1 MLIVLVQVHVKKDTI
16 DKFIEATVK
25 NAAESINE
33 PGIARFDI
41 IQQEDD
47 QEWFTL
53 LEVYKDKNA
62 PAKHKETRH
71 YGQWRKIVEPM
82 MAEPRKSI
90 KYINIFPDDSKW

>member
-1 MLIVLVQVHVKKDTI
+1 MFIVQVQVYVKKGTAN
-16 DKFIEATVK
+16 KFIEATVK

-47 QEWFTL
+47 PEQFIL
-53 LEVYKDKNA
+53 VEVYKDKNA
-62 PAKHKETRH
+62 PARHKETGH
-71 YGQWRKIVEPM
+71 YGQWRKIVEPI